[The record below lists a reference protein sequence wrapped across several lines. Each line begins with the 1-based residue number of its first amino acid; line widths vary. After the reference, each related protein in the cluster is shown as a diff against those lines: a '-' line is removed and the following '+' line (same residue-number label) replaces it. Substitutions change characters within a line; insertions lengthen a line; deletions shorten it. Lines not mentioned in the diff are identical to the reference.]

1 MMFAIGQVVYVNQQ
15 PRCVRLG
22 VRVSASAA
30 VRELRTILTN
40 DTGIPAE
47 DIVLVEITKT
57 GMFICNGISCFI
69 YPFLFYIM

>member
-1 MMFAIGQVVYVNQQ
+1 MIDKNKLHFSVFKVIYVNQQ

-47 DIVLVEITKT
+47 DIILVEVTEA
-57 GMFICNGISCFI
+57 G
-69 YPFLFYIM
+69 LF